1 MGIQLATGHDKS
13 STRPRLLDMVQIQ
26 VKETTLACLASKL
39 TLNRTKK
46 ILHSKCLESHC
57 FLSFPIICYGFWL
70 SITCY
75 LSKLTDKVRKGHDG

>member
-1 MGIQLATGHDKS
+1 MQMGIQLATGHDKS

-46 ILHSKCLESHC
+46 KYCTANVLRVIASYH
-57 FLSFPIICYGFWL
+57 FLSYAMDFGFP
-70 SITCY
+70 
-75 LSKLTDKVRKGHDG
+75 